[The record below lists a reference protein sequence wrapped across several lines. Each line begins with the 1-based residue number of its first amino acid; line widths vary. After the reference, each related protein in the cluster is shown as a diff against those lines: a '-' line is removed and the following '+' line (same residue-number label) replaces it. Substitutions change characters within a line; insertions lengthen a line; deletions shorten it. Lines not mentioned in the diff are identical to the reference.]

1 MRILGPFLDFIDVAL
16 TGSPKVTQQAGVGT
30 QDSWLAGL
38 SVLHTVKGRPSDGA
52 LGTQTAW
59 TTSWKKTAGSSEEGV
74 LGRQLPKKVIAA
86 SRKASDGR
94 GQAVRLL

>member
-59 TTSWKKTAGSSEEGV
+59 TMSWKKQWAALKKECWADSFLRRSSQPAGRHQMVG
-74 LGRQLPKKVIAA
+74 
-86 SRKASDGR
+86 D
-94 GQAVRLL
+94 RL